1 MSNKHLYNVYICTCT
16 GAQNTCSKV
25 YATPTGRKMHIER
38 WCCLLENRWEDQL
51 CIYIHTCAY
60 AYICTQSRMRIH
72 DTAPHANDSLLRL
85 TTYVKIYIHI
95 LIHMYIHVYTYLYI
109 YTCIYVHTYM
119 FLHTH
124 TCTYIR
130 THIQHVHIHARKHA
144 WNNVS
149 ASTAWEAWLYTR
161 KFRPSPCPL
170 QFGRELLSMTSS
182 PVDLFSRN
190 DR

>member
-1 MSNKHLYNVYICTCT
+1 MHWCPEHLFQSVR
-16 GAQNTCSKV
+16 NTHWKKN
-25 YATPTGRKMHIER
+25 AHREMMLFIGKPMGRSIM
-38 WCCLLENRWEDQL
+38 
-51 CIYIHTCAY
+51 YIHTHMC
-60 AYICTQSRMRIH
+60 IRIHMHTISHAH

-149 ASTAWEAWLYTR
+149 ASTA
-161 KFRPSPCPL
+161 
-170 QFGRELLSMTSS
+170 
-182 PVDLFSRN
+182 
-190 DR
+190 